1 MDLTLF
7 GQQHEWVYGS
17 TGSPSRAVVRQA
29 HHPEQWFDRLTIL
42 SKVEGSRGNATA
54 IGEDRATRRSD
65 PGALMVA
72 YSPCFCRDKLR
83 AVSSTVPPT
92 YDIMLVPKKR

>member
-1 MDLTLF
+1 MN
-7 GQQHEWVYGS
+7 GY
-17 TGSPSRAVVRQA
+17 
-29 HHPEQWFDRLTIL
+29 
-42 SKVEGSRGNATA
+42 NATA
-54 IGEDRATRRSD
+54 IGKDRAMRRSD
-65 PGALMVA
+65 PSALMVA

>member
-1 MDLTLF
+1 MAQLQKSWWVDKKINPVTLLDLTLQ
-7 GQQHEWVYGS
+7 GNSMNGY
-17 TGSPSRAVVRQA
+17 
-29 HHPEQWFDRLTIL
+29 
-42 SKVEGSRGNATA
+42 NATA
-54 IGEDRATRRSD
+54 IGEDRATLGSD
-65 PGALMVA
+65 PSALMVA